1 MDPPF
6 SSLGRLLPTHKNE
19 ISFFASYRFPVHCAV
34 MGGNVNL
41 VKWLV
46 EKEDCPLS
54 VRRDSKSGMLCSIQT
69 SARRTLVDLAMT
81 GKPKIEI
88 LSYLIQKNLSA
99 LDTKDPKL
107 APKTLETLL
116 GAGFRFEK
124 REGDVESFQLV
135 ESSDH
140 VSVATVDD
148 AVSRFG

>member
-1 MDPPF
+1 M
-6 SSLGRLLPTHKNE
+6 E
-19 ISFFASYRFPVHCAV
+19 
-34 MGGNVNL
+34 L

-54 VRRDSKSGMLCSIQT
+54 VRQDSKSGMLYSVQT
-69 SARRTLVDLAMT
+69 SARRTLIDLAMT

-88 LSYLIQKNLSA
+88 LSFLIQKNLSV

-107 APKTLETLL
+107 APKTLQMLL

-124 REGDVESFQLV
+124 KEGDAESFQLV

-140 VSVATVDD
+140 MSVVTLED
-148 AVSRFG
+148 AVSSGCPPI

>member
-1 MDPPF
+1 
-6 SSLGRLLPTHKNE
+6 
-19 ISFFASYRFPVHCAV
+19 

-54 VRRDSKSGMLCSIQT
+54 VRRDPKSGMLCSLQT

-124 REGDVESFQLV
+124 REGDLESFQLV
-135 ESSDH
+135 ESSDL
-140 VSVATVDD
+140 VSVATLDD
-148 AVSRFG
+148 AVRIVS